1 MSVNTS
7 ERRAEAMI
15 TLSRW
20 GKQVRMVRGSIK
32 YLLFRCLSSL
42 ESDLDSFSL
51 LLTLSCADPF
61 LLTSEL
67 EDASCCGASCE
78 TLSAVRMRDH
88 KKIVE

>member
-1 MSVNTS
+1 
-7 ERRAEAMI
+7 
-15 TLSRW
+15 
-20 GKQVRMVRGSIK
+20 MVRGSIN
-32 YLLFRCLSSL
+32 YLLLRCLSSL

-51 LLTLSCADPF
+51 LLTLSCAEPF

-78 TLSAVRMRDH
+78 KLSAVRIRDH